1 MLDEPEVIREQM
13 AETRTALTDKL
24 ETLEQQVMD
33 TVTET
38 TSAVT
43 DTVESVK
50 EAVADTV
57 TAVKDTVQDS
67 VQAVKN
73 TFDLPRQMNR
83 HPWLFLGASVAVGYL
98 GGRLLG
104 RATAHNDSRQRSV
117 PQARA
122 RPSQA
127 PGRADTHQT
136 SSEPEPS
143 AAAPPPQPQGP
154 GWLNTLGSH
163 FGSEAARLKSLAI
176 GAAVAL
182 ARDSLVPSL
191 PEDLRPKVTD
201 VMNEFTAKLGGEVI
215 HKPLFSQ
222 DSASGASKEEST
234 TAPAAR
240 AMTRNGNAQRSR

>member
-50 EAVADTV
+50 EAVEETV

-104 RATAHNDSRQRSV
+104 RVSAYNESRQRFV

-127 PGRADTHQT
+127 PSRADTYQT
-136 SSEPEPS
+136 SSGPEP
-143 AAAPPPQPQGP
+143 AAAPPPLPPQGP

-163 FGSEAARLKSLAI
+163 FGSEVARLKSLAI
-176 GAAVAL
+176 GAAAAL

-191 PEDLRPKVTD
+191 PEELRPKVTD
-201 VMNEFTAKLGGEVI
+201 LVNEFTAKLGGEVI
-215 HKPLFSQ
+215 HRSLFSG
-222 DSASGASKEEST
+222 DSANGPSKEENPRP
-234 TAPAAR
+234 PAAK
-240 AMTRNGNAQRSR
+240 AMTRNGNAQRNS

>member
-1 MLDEPEVIREQM
+1 MLDEPEVIRQQM

-24 ETLEQQVMD
+24 ESLEQQVVD

-83 HPWLFLGASVAVGYL
+83 HPWLVLGASVAVGYL
-98 GGRLLG
+98 GGRLLT
-104 RATAHNDSRQRSV
+104 RATAYHESRQRFV
-117 PQARA
+117 PPAKA

-127 PGRADTHQT
+127 PSRAETYQT
-136 SSEPEPS
+136 ASAPEPS
-143 AAAPPPQPQGP
+143 AAPPAPQPEGP
-154 GWLNTLGSH
+154 GWLNTVGSH

-176 GAAVAL
+176 GAAGAL
-182 ARDSLVPSL
+182 ARDALVPSL
-191 PEDLRPKVTD
+191 PEELRPKLTD
-201 VMNEFTAKLGGEVI
+201 LMNDFTAKLGGEVI
-215 HKPLFSQ
+215 HGRVFSR
-222 DSASGASKEEST
+222 DSANGAAKVESPR
-234 TAPAAR
+234 APAAR
-240 AMTRNGNAQRSR
+240 AMTRNSTGQRKS

>member
-50 EAVADTV
+50 EAVEETV

-104 RATAHNDSRQRSV
+104 RVSAYNESRQPSSHRPGPGPAR
-117 PQARA
+117 PQAA
-122 RPSQA
+122 RTPIK
-127 PGRADTHQT
+127 PRAD
-136 SSEPEPS
+136 PS
-143 AAAPPPQPQGP
+143 PQLLHRRHSRRGP
-154 GWLNTLGSH
+154 VG
-163 FGSEAARLKSLAI
+163 
-176 GAAVAL
+176 
-182 ARDSLVPSL
+182 
-191 PEDLRPKVTD
+191 
-201 VMNEFTAKLGGEVI
+201 
-215 HKPLFSQ
+215 
-222 DSASGASKEEST
+222 
-234 TAPAAR
+234 
-240 AMTRNGNAQRSR
+240 